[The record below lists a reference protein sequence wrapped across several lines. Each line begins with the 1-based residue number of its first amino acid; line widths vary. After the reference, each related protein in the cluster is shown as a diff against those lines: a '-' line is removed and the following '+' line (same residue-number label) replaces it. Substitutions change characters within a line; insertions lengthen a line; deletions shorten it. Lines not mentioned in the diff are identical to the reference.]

1 MVKSMKAVKFRVV
14 SIKNFRWIG
23 IYVFRTFT
31 IPPIYDFL
39 PKNIACSK
47 RSDSGEQCE
56 VKNLSPSLAF
66 IFFALLFTSHRS
78 PLSESLEQATK
89 NIDGRTLV
97 KYMANSFT
105 RSITLFAFWRR
116 FNIHFPKAL
125 VGWRNIVDEF
135 GTENLLAY
143 FQWWFWMKAHIRH

>member
-1 MVKSMKAVKFRVV
+1 M

-23 IYVFRTFT
+23 IYVFRMFT

-39 PKNIACSK
+39 PN
-47 RSDSGEQCE
+47 
-56 VKNLSPSLAF
+56 
-66 IFFALLFTSHRS
+66 
-78 PLSESLEQATK
+78 

-105 RSITLFAFWRR
+105 RSVTLFAFWIT

-135 GTENLLAY
+135 ELKTS
-143 FQWWFWMKAHIRH
+143 